1 MRHQNR
7 PAPAVLPASSFHA
20 AKNPLGLSLAGIAAL
35 HAVSTPP
42 GGPFHRACPQDAMS
56 RLVEWYNYERDHMS
70 LDEGETPA
78 MAYARKMPP
87 KGVTVTDEQSGIMY
101 RRE

>member
-1 MRHQNR
+1 M
-7 PAPAVLPASSFHA
+7 A
-20 AKNPLGLSLAGIAAL
+20 
-35 HAVSTPP
+35 
-42 GGPFHRACPQDAMS
+42 
-56 RLVEWYNYERDHMS
+56 RLVDRYNYERDHMS

-87 KGVTVTDEQSGIMY
+87 RGVTVTDEQSGITY

>member
-1 MRHQNR
+1 M
-7 PAPAVLPASSFHA
+7 
-20 AKNPLGLSLAGIAAL
+20 
-35 HAVSTPP
+35 
-42 GGPFHRACPQDAMS
+42 D
-56 RLVEWYNYERDHMS
+56 RLVERCSHERDHML

-87 KGVTVTDEQSGIMY
+87 RGVTVTDEQSGITC